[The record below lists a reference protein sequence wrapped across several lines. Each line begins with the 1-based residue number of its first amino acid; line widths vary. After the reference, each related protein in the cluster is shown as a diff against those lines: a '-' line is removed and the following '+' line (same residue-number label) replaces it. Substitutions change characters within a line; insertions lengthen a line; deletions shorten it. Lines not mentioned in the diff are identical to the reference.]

1 MYSNNKDE
9 ESALETPVHIKSS
22 NSGFL
27 AHRSHHHLAQK
38 NRKDVEYG
46 ERLCTC
52 YGVTD
57 LTHVFILKRISSD
70 HFPSVNDIR
79 DTNIFFTFNIQHI
92 LQALTSEQGGY
103 LTLGTNR

>member
-1 MYSNNKDE
+1 MLIIRMLQFRKAKLFSVRDKNLIKVRARLEWCVYSNNKDE

-27 AHRSHHHLAQK
+27 AHRSHHHLTQK

-57 LTHVFILKRISSD
+57 LTHVFILKEFRLIIS
-70 HFPSVNDIR
+70 P
-79 DTNIFFTFNIQHI
+79 
-92 LQALTSEQGGY
+92 L
-103 LTLGTNR
+103 

>member
-1 MYSNNKDE
+1 MYSNDKDE

-27 AHRSHHHLAQK
+27 AHRSHHHLTQK
-38 NRKDVEYG
+38 NRKDVECG
-46 ERLCTC
+46 EVMHMLWRNRSNPC
-52 YGVTD
+52 V
-57 LTHVFILKRISSD
+57 HFKRISSD
-70 HFPSVNDIR
+70 HFPSVNNIR

-92 LQALTSEQGGY
+92 LHALTSEQGGY